1 MKCGGAAGVT
11 PPFFLSEDGATMILL
26 TKRSQEKFMLNH
38 QQIQCIEMIPETK
51 IVMVN
56 REYFLVRESVEEIID
71 KIADYN
77 AKVQDIHRQ
86 ITVVDRR

>member
-1 MKCGGAAGVT
+1 
-11 PPFFLSEDGATMILL
+11 MILL
-26 TKRSQEKFMLNH
+26 TKRNGEKFLINH

-56 REYFLVRESVEEIID
+56 REYFLVRESVEEIVD
-71 KIADYN
+71 KIAEYN
-77 AKVQDIHRQ
+77 AKVQDVHRQ

>member
-1 MKCGGAAGVT
+1 M
-11 PPFFLSEDGATMILL
+11 MILL

>member
-1 MKCGGAAGVT
+1 
-11 PPFFLSEDGATMILL
+11 MILL
-26 TKRSQEKFMLNH
+26 TKRSHEKFMLNH

-71 KIADYN
+71 KIAEYN

>member
-1 MKCGGAAGVT
+1 
-11 PPFFLSEDGATMILL
+11 MILL
-26 TKRSQEKFMLNH
+26 TKRNQEKFLLNH

-56 REYFLVRESVEEIID
+56 REYFLVRESVEEIVD
-71 KIADYN
+71 KIAAYN
-77 AKVQDIHRQ
+77 AKVQDVHRQ

>member
-1 MKCGGAAGVT
+1 
-11 PPFFLSEDGATMILL
+11 MILL
-26 TKRSQEKFMLNH
+26 TKRNREKFLINH

-56 REYFLVRESVEEIID
+56 REYFLVRESVEEIVD
-71 KIADYN
+71 KIAEYN
-77 AKVQDIHRQ
+77 AKVQDVHRQ

>member
-1 MKCGGAAGVT
+1 
-11 PPFFLSEDGATMILL
+11 MILL
-26 TKRSQEKFMLNH
+26 TKRNQEKFLLNH

-71 KIADYN
+71 KIAEYN

>member
-1 MKCGGAAGVT
+1 
-11 PPFFLSEDGATMILL
+11 MILL
-26 TKRSQEKFMLNH
+26 TKRNQEKFLVNH

-56 REYFLVRESVEEIID
+56 REYFLVRESVEEIVD
-71 KIADYN
+71 KIAAYN
-77 AKVQDIHRQ
+77 AKVQDVHRQ

>member
-1 MKCGGAAGVT
+1 
-11 PPFFLSEDGATMILL
+11 MILL
-26 TKRSQEKFMLNH
+26 TKRNGEKFLINH

-56 REYFLVRESVEEIID
+56 REYFLVRESVEEIVD
-71 KIADYN
+71 KIAEYN

>member
-1 MKCGGAAGVT
+1 M
-11 PPFFLSEDGATMILL
+11 MILL

-71 KIADYN
+71 KLAEYI

-86 ITVVDRR
+86 ITVEDRR

>member
-1 MKCGGAAGVT
+1 
-11 PPFFLSEDGATMILL
+11 MIFL
-26 TKRSQEKFMLNH
+26 TKRNQEKFLLNH

-56 REYFLVRESVEEIID
+56 REYFLVEESVEEIID

-77 AKVQDIHRQ
+77 AKVQDVHRQ